1 MIRDF
6 SKLDSSEFDLLVIGG
21 GIAGAGVAWDAAL
34 RGLRVLLV
42 EKGDFGAA
50 TSSGC
55 YKIVHGGLRYLQH
68 LDFKRSLESIREQ
81 RALRYIAPHLVHPLP
96 FLVPCYQGIKRG
108 KEILSLGMNLYEL
121 LGAGR
126 NRDIDDYHH
135 LPRHRFISKD
145 QTLQIAPGLNTS
157 KLTSGLIYFDC
168 QMSSCERLTFSVIR
182 AAADAGACV
191 INYAEVN
198 GAQSITVGDGKF
210 SEVIVRDLITG
221 NLHKARAQVVVNAS
235 GPWVDSVLQGFGAK
249 RTSNSFSRN
258 IFSKG
263 FQVVLPQFIK
273 GFAVAVESSYEDKT
287 SVVSRG
293 GRSFFLTPW
302 RNHTMLGTA
311 DSLFVG
317 EPDTFKLDPE
327 EIRNFVLDAASAY
340 SNIALDPKNIRFVYG
355 GLRPIDED
363 YVDRAAEVP
372 LMAATHVSKK
382 DEIID
387 HEFNGGPENLISMIP
402 VKYTTFRG
410 VSEGVVNLVQKKLGQ
425 RQTDSITA
433 QSRVYGGEI
442 ADYAIFLAQKYG
454 EYSELFP
461 QETIYHLASHYGT
474 RMDSV
479 INLVKRS
486 SQLGAPLGPKT
497 QVLRAEIIHAVREE
511 MSLHLSD
518 VAFRRT
524 GLGTLGN
531 PGTGALVEAAN
542 LLQGE
547 LGWSESEKVTQIER
561 AVFTMRSGLPE
572 DSNYNLVNEKA
583 ATR

>member
-1 MIRDF
+1 MTRDF
-6 SKLDSSEFDLLVIGG
+6 SKLGGKEFDLLVVGG

-34 RGLRVLLV
+34 RGLSVLLV

-81 RALRYIAPHLVHPLP
+81 RALRFIAPHLVHPLP

-135 LPRHRFISKD
+135 LPRHHFISKH
-145 QTLQIAPGLNTS
+145 QALQIAPGLNTS

-168 QMSSCERLTFSVIR
+168 QMSSCERLTFSVIS

-191 INYAEVN
+191 FNYAEVE
-198 GAQSITVGDGKF
+198 GASSVHVGEKKL
-210 SEVIVRDLITG
+210 SEVAVRDNVSG
-221 NLHKARAQVVVNAS
+221 NLHKVRARIVVNAA
-235 GPWVDSVLQGFGAK
+235 GPWVDLVLRGFGASRASK
-249 RTSNSFSRN
+249 SFSRN

-273 GFAVAVESSYEDKT
+273 GYAVAVESSYEDQT
-287 SVVSRG
+287 SLVSRG

-302 RNHTMLGTA
+302 RGHTMLGTA
-311 DSLFVG
+311 DSLFNG
-317 EPDTFKLDPE
+317 EPDTFNLNSE
-327 EIRNFVLDAASAY
+327 EVDKFVLDAALAY
-340 SNIALDPKNIRFVYG
+340 SHKALNPKNIRFVYG

-363 YVDRAAEVP
+363 YVDQAEEAP

-382 DEIID
+382 DEITD
-387 HEFNGGPENLISMIP
+387 HEFIGGPENLISMVP
-402 VKYTTFRG
+402 VKYTTFRAI
-410 VSEGVVNLVQKKLGQ
+410 SEGVVNLVQKKLGQ
-425 RQTDSITA
+425 RQSNSRTA
-433 QSRVYGGEI
+433 QSRVKGGDI
-442 ADYAIFLAQKYG
+442 PDYSSFLAQKYNQ
-454 EYSELFP
+454 YSDLLP
-461 QETIYHLASHYGT
+461 RETICHLACHYGT
-474 RMDSV
+474 QMGSV
-479 INLVKRS
+479 INLTKSS
-486 SQLGAPLGPKT
+486 SQLGLSLSPQT
-497 QVLRAEIIHAVREE
+497 QILKAEVIHAVHEE
-511 MSLHLSD
+511 MSIHLSD
-518 VAFRRT
+518 VALRRT

-531 PGTGALVEAAN
+531 PGAEALAEAAN
-542 LLQGE
+542 LMQGE
-547 LGWSESEKVTQIER
+547 LGWSEAEKLLQIER
-561 AVFTMRSGLPE
+561 TVFTLKSGLSG
-572 DSNYNLVNEKA
+572 DGDQSLVSENA